1 MSNGVSPVSSGT
13 TGKERWTGTMFAFL
27 STCCYATS
35 NVVVRYLT
43 SQDVDQDWILFFKET
58 IGFSVLIPWLLF
70 RLGQGRFRY
79 TSKRLIFTIVIAAV
93 FCQLIGARLHVLGF
107 AIVGLIIAVP
117 LVQSSTLLGVA
128 LIGRFFFG
136 DSLSRRR
143 KIAIAILIVA
153 ITILSLGKGLTG
165 AEQRS
170 GQSDVSTYY
179 FLLVTVGTI
188 VAGAAYAVYIT
199 MLRHAVRQYWKD
211 DNSTR
216 LSFKFRH
223 WIGYDHV
230 EQPAE
235 RFYSPF
241 PVTFAMSIVLVVGM
255 VVFGTFLCGK
265 HGITGFYTVPCNAS
279 IPAHAVWHCILIS
292 GISNVIG
299 FFFQIQGLRMT
310 SAVQASLIAVTQM
323 ILLSLIGYL
332 FFHEPTNAVM
342 VFGLGLTIYGVFMS
356 ATPEK

>member
-1 MSNGVSPVSSGT
+1 M
-13 TGKERWTGTMFAFL
+13 
-27 STCCYATS
+27 
-35 NVVVRYLT
+35 
-43 SQDVDQDWILFFKET
+43 LFFKET
-58 IGFSVLIPWLLF
+58 IGVSILIPWLLF

-79 TSKRLIFTIVIAAV
+79 TSKRLVLTIVVAAV

-107 AIVGLIIAVP
+107 AVVGLIIAVP

-136 DSLSRRR
+136 DALSRRR
-143 KIAIAILIVA
+143 KFAIAILIVA
-153 ITILSLGKGLTG
+153 ITIISVGKALTS
-165 AEQRS
+165 AEQRT

-179 FLLVTVGTI
+179 FLLVTVGTVI
-188 VAGAAYAVYIT
+188 AGAAYAIYIT

-211 DNSTR
+211 DNSTK

-230 EQPAE
+230 EQPKE

-241 PVTFAMSIVLVVGM
+241 PVTFAMSIVFVVGM
-255 VVFGTFLCGK
+255 VVFGTCLCCK
-265 HGITGFYTVPCNAS
+265 HGIAGFFSVPHSAG
-279 IPAHAVWHCILIS
+279 IPALAVWHCILIS
-292 GISNVIG
+292 GISNTIG

-323 ILLSLIGYL
+323 ILLSLMGYL
-332 FFHEPTNAVM
+332 FFHEPTNAIM

-356 ATPEK
+356 ASPEK